1 VSVALDHDRVGSAD
15 YRDLLLPNTL
25 QSHWQMMEWERMA
38 LTGVL
43 ARLRPRF
50 ALEIGVY
57 YGGSL
62 SLLSQFC
69 EQVVAV
75 DIDPEVTSRFI
86 RPANVELRIGDSV
99 RLLPGLLAEL
109 QAKEAPLDFV
119 LLDADHSTEGVKR
132 DLNILLGWR
141 PTVPMVLLMHDSGN
155 PGCRDGMLA
164 ADWEA
169 NPYVR
174 HLDLD
179 FVPGLIIEQMAMA
192 GSPEMWGGLGMAYFT
207 PEPRT
212 EPLVVGRSAATTHRV
227 LRRALETGG
236 LTSFA
241 D

>member
-1 VSVALDHDRVGSAD
+1 MTLAQDHVGSAD

-25 QSHWQMMEWERMA
+25 QANWQMMEWERMA

-62 SLLSQFC
+62 SLLSQFS
-69 EQVVAV
+69 EHVVAV
-75 DIDPEVTSRFI
+75 DIDPEVGSRFVK
-86 RPANVELRIGDSV
+86 PANVDLRIGDSV
-99 RLLPGLLAEL
+99 RVLPDLLAEL
-109 QAKEAPLDFV
+109 QANEAPLDFV
-119 LLDADHSTEGVKR
+119 LLDADHSADGVRR

-155 PGCRDGMLA
+155 PECRHGIA
-164 ADWEA
+164 TADWEA
-169 NPYVR
+169 NPFVR

-179 FVPGLIIEQMAMA
+179 FVPGVIIEHMALA

-207 PEPRT
+207 PQPRS
-212 EPLVVGRSAATTHRV
+212 EPLTVRRSAATTHRV
-227 LRRALETGG
+227 LRRALEDGG
-236 LTSFA
+236 LAALA